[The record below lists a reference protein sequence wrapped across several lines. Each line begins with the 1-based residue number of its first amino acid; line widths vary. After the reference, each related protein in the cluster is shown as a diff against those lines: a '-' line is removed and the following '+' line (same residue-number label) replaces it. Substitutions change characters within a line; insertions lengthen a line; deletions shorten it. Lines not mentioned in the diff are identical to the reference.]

1 MFDQGH
7 HKTGTR
13 KVGCINV
20 QKTHTG
26 VIKQM
31 DSEQL
36 NYLWLYIQPWKD
48 STYVAT
54 LWKGYDTKKW
64 ITCYAGDT

>member
-1 MFDQGH
+1 MG
-7 HKTGTR
+7 
-13 KVGCINV
+13 
-20 QKTHTG
+20 
-26 VIKQM
+26 
-31 DSEQL
+31 SEQS
-36 NYLWLYIQPWKD
+36 NYLWLHIQPWKN